1 MKVVI
6 VGAEGFASRAAD
18 FVSEAVRR
26 KPNAAIGLPTGQ
38 TPLGMYAELVRRAAA
53 RAVYF
58 EHVMAFAIDE
68 LHGVAADHPA
78 TNASYLAMHAP
89 APMRTHVMD
98 SAAPDGDAEC
108 ERFASMIDRAG
119 GLDLA
124 IVGIGVNGHLAF
136 NEPGS
141 AFDSRA
147 RRVRLEPTTREP
159 YVGAFGS
166 FDATPEFGLTL
177 GLHELLSAP
186 QVLLLASGSDK
197 ASIVARALEGPVS
210 VDLPASAL
218 QRHSD
223 VTVLLD
229 REAALELRQAAS

>member
-1 MKVVI
+1 
-6 VGAEGFASRAAD
+6 
-18 FVSEAVRR
+18 
-26 KPNAAIGLPTGQ
+26 
-38 TPLGMYAELVRRAAA
+38 
-53 RAVYF
+53 
-58 EHVMAFAIDE
+58 MAFAIDE

-89 APMRTHVMD
+89 ALMRTHVMD

-124 IVGIGVNGHLAF
+124 IVGVGVNGHLAF

-147 RRVRLEPTTREP
+147 RRVQLVRSTREP
-159 YVGAFGS
+159 YVDASGS

-177 GLHELLSAP
+177 GMSELLAA
-186 QVLLLASGSDK
+186 QRVLLLANGANK
-197 ASIVARALEGPVS
+197 ASIVARALEGPVT
-210 VDLPASAL
+210 VDVPASAL
-218 QRHSD
+218 QRHAN
-223 VTVLLD
+223 VKVLID
-229 REAALELRQAAS
+229 RKAALELRQVAS